1 MSASRLE
8 PHVFVI
14 FGATGDL
21 AARKLLPALYHL
33 VSSSH
38 ADVVVV
44 GAATRALDDEAFRAR
59 ARDALAAAGFD
70 ADSAGAWCDERVH
83 YVRLPGDGDAAAL
96 AERLPELERLH
107 GLGGNRIFYLALPP
121 EIFPPTIEGL
131 GEAGLHRA
139 PGWTRLVI
147 EKPFG
152 RDAPSAAEL
161 DEVIHRWF
169 SEPEVYR
176 IDHYL
181 GKETV
186 QNLLVFRFA
195 NPIFEGSWNRDRIER
210 VEITV
215 AEHIDV
221 GTRGRSYDR
230 TGAIRDMIQSHLMQ
244 LVSLVAMEAP
254 PDIDAESI
262 RAEKAKVLKS
272 IRRVD
277 PGGVVLGRYT
287 GGAGIPGYRELDGV
301 DPESATETYAAVRLE
316 IDNWRW
322 SGVPFVLR
330 TGKAMERRLTEV
342 AVIFRRPPI
351 CFFHSDEHDCEALP
365 DVLYLRLQPDEGFD
379 LEIEVKRPD
388 GQATALHTVPLR
400 FQYAEAF
407 GKIPDAYET
416 LLRDIADGDQT
427 RFVRADWVEESWR
440 LFSPI
445 LDADIP
451 VVEYPAGSWGPAEAR
466 RLLGD
471 ADGWSSGG

>member
-1 MSASRLE
+1 MIGSHLE
-8 PHVFVI
+8 PHAFVI
-14 FGATGDL
+14 LGATGDL

-33 VSSSH
+33 VQSSP
-38 ADVVVV
+38 AKVVVV
-44 GAATRALDDEAFRAR
+44 GAATRDLDDDAFRQR
-59 ARDALAAAGFD
+59 AREALEAAGFD
-70 ADSAGAWCDERVH
+70 AASTGAWCDERIH
-83 YVRLPGDGDAAAL
+83 YVRLPGDGGAAPL
-96 AERLPELERLH
+96 AERLPEIERLH
-107 GLGGNRIFYLALPP
+107 GLPGNRVFYLALPP
-121 EIFPPTIEGL
+121 ETFPATIEGL
-131 GEAGLHRA
+131 ADAGLQRA
-139 PGWTRLVI
+139 PGWSRLVV

-152 RDAPSAAEL
+152 RDARSAIAL
-161 DEVIHRWF
+161 DEVIARGF
-169 SEPEVYR
+169 PESQVYR

-215 AEHIDV
+215 AESIGV

-262 RAEKAKVLKS
+262 RAEKVKVLKS
-272 IRRVD
+272 IRRVE
-277 PGGVVLGRYT
+277 PGDVVLGRYT
-287 GGAGIPGYRELDGV
+287 GNDEVPGYRETDGV
-301 DPESATETYAAVRLE
+301 DPESATPTYAAVRLE

-342 AVIFRRPPI
+342 AVVFRHPPI
-351 CFFHSDEHDCEALP
+351 CYFHSGDEGCEARP
-365 DVLYLRLQPDEGFD
+365 DVLYLRLQPDEGFG

-388 GQATALHTVPLR
+388 GEGTALHTVPLR
-400 FQYAEAF
+400 FRYAEAF
-407 GKIPDAYET
+407 GTIPDAYET
-416 LLRDIADGDQT
+416 LLRDVVEGDQT

-440 LFSPI
+440 LFTPI
-445 LDADIP
+445 VDAGLP
-451 VVEYPAGSWGPAEAR
+451 VAEYPAGSWGPADAR
-466 RLLGD
+466 RLLGAD
-471 ADGWSSGG
+471 AGWASGG